1 MMDCIWIK
9 NRGGCPHYD
18 INSEGEFEIMNERL
32 RNVPIPIEE
41 ICKICLLALQVEIK
55 RRG

>member
-1 MMDCIWIK
+1 MDCIWIK